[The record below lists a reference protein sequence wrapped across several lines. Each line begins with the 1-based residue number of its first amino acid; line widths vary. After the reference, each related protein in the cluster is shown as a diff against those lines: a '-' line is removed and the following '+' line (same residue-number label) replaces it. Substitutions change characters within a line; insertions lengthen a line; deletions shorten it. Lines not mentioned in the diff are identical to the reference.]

1 MTNSEEKLLIKAVS
15 IMDVLERAGF
25 NPRLSGS
32 LMLSVIGVKKSREAS
47 DIDIII
53 DKGVMESRSDVQS
66 VRFYA
71 SFFLTVFKNALI
83 DAGIYSYGKT
93 SNMNES
99 DTYGLSFIIDGV
111 KADIIPS
118 YEIES
123 ETINGIK
130 CASLFGL
137 LSAKYKFSVDD
148 KSPESKAKHR
158 NDVGYIMSNNTFGF
172 DMYDLAAEYF
182 LQHTPNDRAISN
194 IDDIKAL

>member
-15 IMDVLERAGF
+15 IMDVIERAGF

-32 LMLSVIGVKKSREAS
+32 LMLSVIGVKKSREAG

-53 DKGVMESRSDVQS
+53 DKCVMESRSDVQS

-93 SNMNES
+93 SDMNES
-99 DTYGLSFIIDGV
+99 DTYGLAFIIDGV
-111 KADIIPS
+111 NVDIIPS
-118 YEIES
+118 YETES

-137 LSAKYKFSVDD
+137 LSAKYRFSMDD

-158 NDVGYIMSNNTFGF
+158 SDVEYIMSNNEFGF
-172 DMYDLAAEYF
+172 DIYDLDAEYF
-182 LQHTPNDRAISN
+182 LQDIPNCKFISN
-194 IDDIKAL
+194 ID